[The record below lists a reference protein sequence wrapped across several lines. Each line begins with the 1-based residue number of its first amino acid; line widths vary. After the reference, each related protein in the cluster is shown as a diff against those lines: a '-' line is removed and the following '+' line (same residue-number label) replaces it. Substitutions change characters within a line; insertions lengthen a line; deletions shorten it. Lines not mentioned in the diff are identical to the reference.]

1 MDKIA
6 LEAKA
11 IKAFENLASARTA
24 LFMAAEVTI
33 MDKFTLEK
41 QRAELTAS
49 GKIDGKNAET
59 REAQVRE
66 ILSDQYLSVA
76 AAEAAEREARRD
88 FDLASME
95 ADAVRT
101 LVRIAELP

>member
-1 MDKIA
+1 MDKNT
-6 LEAKA
+6 LETKA
-11 IKAFENLASARTA
+11 VKAFENLTSARTA
-24 LFMAAEVTI
+24 LFTAAEVTI
-33 MDKFTLEK
+33 MEKFLLEQ
-41 QRAELTAS
+41 QRSEAIAS

-66 ILSDQYLSVA
+66 LLADQYLKLA
-76 AAEAAEREARRD
+76 TAENSERLARCN

>member
-6 LEAKA
+6 LETKA
-11 IKAFENLASARTA
+11 VKAFENLTSARTA
-24 LFMAAEVTI
+24 LFTAAEVTI
-33 MDKFTLEK
+33 MEKFLLEQ
-41 QRAELTAS
+41 QRAEVTAS

-66 ILSDQYLSVA
+66 ILADQYLKLA
-76 AAEAAEREARRD
+76 TAENAERLARRD

>member
-1 MDKIA
+1 MNKTE
-6 LEAKA
+6 LETKA
-11 IKAFENLASARTA
+11 VKAFENLAAARAA
-24 LFMAAEVTI
+24 LFVAAEVTI
-33 MDKFTLEK
+33 MDKFTLEAL
-41 QRAELTAS
+41 RAELTAS

-66 ILSDQYLSVA
+66 FLSDQYLSLA
-76 AAEAAEREARRD
+76 SAEAAEREARRD
-88 FDLASME
+88 FDMASME

>member
-1 MDKIA
+1 MDKNA
-6 LEAKA
+6 LETKA
-11 IKAFENLASARTA
+11 VKAFDSLVSARTA
-24 LFMAAEVTI
+24 LFTAAEITI
-33 MDKFTLEK
+33 MEKFLLEK
-41 QRAELTAS
+41 QRSEAMAS

-66 ILSDQYLSVA
+66 LLADQYLKLA
-76 AAEAAEREARRD
+76 MAENTERLARRD

>member
-1 MDKIA
+1 MDKNT
-6 LEAKA
+6 LETKA
-11 IKAFENLASARTA
+11 VKAFENLSSARTA
-24 LFMAAEVTI
+24 LFTAAEVTI
-33 MDKFTLEK
+33 MEKFLLEQ
-41 QRAELTAS
+41 QRAEATAS

-66 ILSDQYLSVA
+66 LLEDQYLKLAVA
-76 AAEAAEREARRD
+76 ENTERITRRD

-101 LVRIAELP
+101 LVRIAELQ

>member
-6 LEAKA
+6 LETKA
-11 IKAFENLASARTA
+11 VKAFENLTSARTA
-24 LFMAAEVTI
+24 LFTAAEITI
-33 MDKFTLEK
+33 MEKFLLEQ
-41 QRAELTAS
+41 QRSEAMAS

-66 ILSDQYLSVA
+66 LLADQYLKLA
-76 AAEAAEREARRD
+76 TAENSERLARRD

-95 ADAVRT
+95 ADAART

>member
-1 MDKIA
+1 MDKNA
-6 LEAKA
+6 LETKA
-11 IKAFENLASARTA
+11 VIAFENLTSARSA

-33 MDKFTLEK
+33 MEKFLLE
-41 QRAELTAS
+41 QSRAEAITS
-49 GKIDGKNAET
+49 GMVDGKNAEA

-66 ILSDQYLSVA
+66 MLADQYLKLA
-76 AAEAAEREARRD
+76 TAENAERVARRD